1 MISLT
6 VDISTLASNILNL
19 QIMTK
24 KNLLVPI
31 AIFLA
36 LISTV
41 NAQQDAQY
49 TQYMF
54 NTMSVNPAYAGS
66 RGQFSAA
73 ALYRSQWVGLDGAP
87 ETFTLNLHSPIR
99 NSRLGYGVSVIQDNI
114 GDGVVSETYFD
125 AIVSYTIDVSLEGKL
140 SFGLKAGGNLLN
152 LDFNGLRNFD
162 LEPVSID
169 NIENRFSPNIGLG
182 LYYHTNKFYAGLS
195 APNILETEHFDN
207 ARTDANSAQFLSKE
221 RINFYFITGYVFDLN
236 GNLKFKPALLT
247 KVVGGAP
254 LQLDMSASFLFN
266 DKFSFG
272 AAYRWDAA
280 LSGLVGFQI
289 TDQLMLGLAYDRET
303 TALGGSQFNDGSF
316 EVFLR
321 FELVK
326 SFQKLVSPRFF

>member
-1 MISLT
+1 MIL
-6 VDISTLASNILNL
+6 
-19 QIMTK
+19 
-24 KNLLVPI
+24 KNRFLSPIVFLL
-31 AIFLA
+31 L
-36 LISTV
+36 LIGSDAV

-49 TQYMF
+49 TQYMY

-99 NSRLGYGVSVIQDNI
+99 NSKLGYGISVIQDNI

-125 AIVSYTIDVSLEGKL
+125 AVVSYTIDVSLEGKL

-162 LEPVSID
+162 VEPVNID
-169 NIENRFSPNIGLG
+169 NIENKFSPNVGLG
-182 LYYHTNKFYAGLS
+182 IYYHTNKFYAGLS
-195 APNILETEHFDN
+195 APNLLQTEHFDN
-207 ARTDANSAQFLSKE
+207 SRTDSNSVQFLSKE
-221 RINFYFITGYVFDLN
+221 RINFYFITGYVFDLG

-254 LQLDMSASFLFN
+254 LQVDASASFLFN
-266 DKFSFG
+266 EKFSFG

-303 TALGGSQFNDGSF
+303 TALGGTQFNDGSF